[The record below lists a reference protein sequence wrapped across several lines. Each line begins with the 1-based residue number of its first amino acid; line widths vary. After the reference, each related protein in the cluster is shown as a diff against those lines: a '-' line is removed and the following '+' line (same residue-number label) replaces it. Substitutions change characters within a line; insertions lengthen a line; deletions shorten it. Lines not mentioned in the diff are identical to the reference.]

1 MPTDGVSKCSGPT
14 EGGLTSSC
22 TTTSSPVVNE
32 HDHGGL
38 SAPSQSPKTTGAQ
51 HVTRDAETKVDDE
64 STSSLSDFYL
74 SESHL
79 GQLDLNVDSNCTSPN
94 SGPVMSEYVQRI
106 ASVIYSEFEAMIEA
120 YGLPVV
126 ERLMPLVI
134 GVLENLDELHK
145 DQAAY
150 HAEVDQLREQCGFL
164 KGELER
170 EMHRRK
176 QSELRLLQAEDAFEE
191 DRKAKEEKLE
201 ELTTACRQAELR
213 FANTKDQLSRM
224 EAKEAEWKKDGVRL
238 HERINELIRS
248 NLELTN
254 QVKFANRQRPTS
266 GRPSQVRMGSSAAP
280 AMVLYE
286 DIVPEPTSTSHPE
299 SGITFDATS
308 GGFGFDE
315 MPSNE
320 EGACLEDEIPAG
332 MWKEIDTLIK
342 ENMELVET
350 KNALNVVKD
359 DLLAKIDSLTF
370 ENTSLRES
378 VAHLTQVRSR
388 LQSELAC
395 TDQLLNNARSEV
407 DELKE
412 KVTTLSSKKED
423 SGGAATMHKK
433 RFTRAEMSRVLSER
447 NQYKE
452 RLMELQETI
461 RFTETL
467 RAGQKGH
474 PELLIGLSGA
484 GTKLTNASAAS
495 GSSTTSQSGR
505 LQSLQNFFAA
515 FSAGHRADAAGDRCG
530 TPTGQNA
537 TLQTP
542 VSHSWVTLSHKYTES
557 PIYGW
562 CQGLNPSGTP
572 TLIRTK
578 TSPDTSFSGVP
589 MPVQCRMVGGLHR
602 RQLEIAAALVVPIS
616 SASPR
621 HSRIWLIGRGPVDV
635 LATSG
640 SPGTSV
646 GSTRGYVGQVH
657 IFEPNRFSQPVHSF
671 DLDPGF
677 MPTSAMY
684 VQQSSG
690 LQPCPIT
697 TEGVRPD
704 GDDLIRFAWEFVVT
718 DVNPEA
724 DHVILA
730 SNDGRFL
737 LLRVADDL
745 TSTHPDLD
753 RKDAWI
759 TARFQVVDTALVANC
774 MISVNQFACLS
785 LSNPNGLSQLVCM
798 NLGETLRNA
807 QQTNLSTHALLSI
820 PGEAKS
826 TGPMVMTR
834 EVSTT
839 TTEGKIW
846 LGTAGAGQCHCFSPQ
861 ILKFIHILTLPTDTP
876 CLHAIEVQPVMDSTS
891 TVVWLAVSGSGT
903 VAHALNG
910 DPLSSPMHK
919 DDANKGMAR
928 LLAFDAERQEVLRR
942 IDLTCALSAMIDT
955 EGVTDPVDLTICR
968 LLFVTELDKSPTVW
982 FATRSGFVG
991 RLPVDNLHADPNDLE
1006 VLSANSISV
1015 SCHGY
1020 RRPVCNLITI
1030 KDTDSAGEF
1039 LVVAVGHDYVHL
1051 RPQQLQAS
1059 EQAAGDQATGSFVF
1073 DSLSRLRQMGSGA
1086 HAIVWRINSTHA

>member
-1 MPTDGVSKCSGPT
+1 MNRLFTSNHNAKRCS
-14 EGGLTSSC
+14 
-22 TTTSSPVVNE
+22 TT
-32 HDHGGL
+32 
-38 SAPSQSPKTTGAQ
+38 
-51 HVTRDAETKVDDE
+51 
-64 STSSLSDFYL
+64 
-74 SESHL
+74 
-79 GQLDLNVDSNCTSPN
+79 
-94 SGPVMSEYVQRI
+94 
-106 ASVIYSEFEAMIEA
+106 
-120 YGLPVV
+120 
-126 ERLMPLVI
+126 
-134 GVLENLDELHK
+134 
-145 DQAAY
+145 
-150 HAEVDQLREQCGFL
+150 
-164 KGELER
+164 
-170 EMHRRK
+170 
-176 QSELRLLQAEDAFEE
+176 
-191 DRKAKEEKLE
+191 
-201 ELTTACRQAELR
+201 
-213 FANTKDQLSRM
+213 
-224 EAKEAEWKKDGVRL
+224 
-238 HERINELIRS
+238 
-248 NLELTN
+248 
-254 QVKFANRQRPTS
+254 
-266 GRPSQVRMGSSAAP
+266 
-280 AMVLYE
+280 
-286 DIVPEPTSTSHPE
+286 TSHPE

-320 EGACLEDEIPAG
+320 EGACVEDEIPAG

-412 KVTTLSSKKED
+412 KVTALTSKKED

-484 GTKLTNASAAS
+484 GTKLSNASAAS

-515 FSAGHRADAAGDRCG
+515 FSAGHRADSAGDRCG
-530 TPTGQNA
+530 TPTGQTA
-537 TLQTP
+537 ILQTP
-542 VSHSWVTLSHKYTES
+542 VSHSWVTLSHKYTGS
-557 PIYGW
+557 PVYGW
-562 CQGLNPSGTP
+562 CQGLNPPGTP
-572 TLIRTK
+572 TPTRTK

-602 RQLEIAAALVVPIS
+602 RQLEIAAALVVPVS
-616 SASPR
+616 TASPR

-635 LATSG
+635 LTTSG
-640 SPGTSV
+640 SPSTSV

-690 LQPCPIT
+690 LQPCPIRT
-697 TEGVRPD
+697 GSVQPGGHD
-704 GDDLIRFAWEFVVT
+704 IIRFAWEFVVT

-774 MISVNQFACLS
+774 MISINQFACLS
-785 LSNPNGLSQLVCM
+785 LSNPNGLSQLVCV

-807 QQTNLSTHALLSI
+807 QQSKLSTHALLSI

-834 EVSTT
+834 EPSTT
-839 TTEGKIW
+839 TTEGRIW
-846 LGTAGAGQCHCFSPQ
+846 LGTAGAGQCHCFAPQ
-861 ILKFIHILTLPTDTP
+861 ILKFTHILTLPTDTP
-876 CLHAIEVQPVMDSTS
+876 CLHAIEVQSAMDSTS

-903 VAHALNG
+903 TAHALNG
-910 DPLSSPMHK
+910 DPLSSPMPK

-968 LLFVTELDKSPTVW
+968 LLFVTESDKSPTIW

-991 RLPVDNLHADPNDLE
+991 RLPVDNLHGDPNDLE
-1006 VLSANSISV
+1006 VLPANSISV

-1051 RPQQLQAS
+1051 RPQQLQTS
-1059 EQAAGDQATGSFVF
+1059 EQAAGDQTTGSFVF

-1086 HAIVWRINSTHA
+1086 HAIVWRVNSTHA